1 MGEVTACQQPQK
13 RGSKAVLLL
22 LYSSKTKH
30 APFWSWS
37 LGGSWSAHFRSGA
50 TTFHFTFSCYSSL
63 ISSHIQLQK
72 GPSSPH
78 VQQFQGPFET
88 QQFIGINSFQVLFG
102 MHDFFSCFLCF
113 YVKIYTISMKF
124 ILSKRTP
131 NKKDTKKEKKSHI
144 PKGV

>member
-22 LYSSKTKH
+22 LLIKNQTCSFLELEPWRELECPFQIRCNHISFYLLSSHLIYSSKKVRPVHMCSSFRVPLKH
-30 APFWSWS
+30 SNSQELIPS
-37 LGGSWSAHFRSGA
+37 R
-50 TTFHFTFSCYSSL
+50 SSL
-63 ISSHIQLQK
+63 ACMIFF
-72 GPSSPH
+72 H
-78 VQQFQGPFET
+78 VFY
-88 QQFIGINSFQVLFG
+88 V
-102 MHDFFSCFLCF
+102 F